1 MRQSSPRLGA
11 GSGYGRGSGRSR
23 SSPAPLAGLAHDHR
37 QKPDIRPAPDAA
49 GAVGCCAFIADG
61 RAGCGMCGVIGGR
74 GGSRKLAAS
83 ANAQR
88 MIWRTGHSPPLPDRR
103 RDGRR
108 GGQEADV
115 RGTAR
120 QPKSVE
126 IAKILWQD
134 FPMRQLQ
141 ARSFLHGAKN
151 TGRPEDG
158 AMLHYGSSVLGL
170 D

>member
-1 MRQSSPRLGA
+1 MGDRRTGWIPE
-11 GSGYGRGSGRSR
+11 
-23 SSPAPLAGLAHDHR
+23 
-37 QKPDIRPAPDAA
+37 
-49 GAVGCCAFIADG
+49 V
-61 RAGCGMCGVIGGR
+61 
-74 GGSRKLAAS
+74 SRKRERTKNDLA
-83 ANAQR
+83 N
-88 MIWRTGHSPPLPDRR
+88 RTFTPPLPDRR
-103 RDGRR
+103 WDGRR

-134 FPMRQLQ
+134 FPMRELQ

-158 AMLHYGSSVLGL
+158 AMLHYVSSVLGL